1 MAEHKILLVDD
12 EVDITD
18 ALALFFKNRGFDV
31 VAENDPCNVAG
42 ILDRD
47 KAIDLIIMDIK
58 MPGMKGIDVF
68 KQIREKN
75 IDTPVIFLTG
85 SISLEK
91 HLQELMDFGFKE
103 ENFLDKPINLNFLLE
118 KVQSVLA
125 E

>member
-31 VAENDPCNVAG
+31 VAENDPYNVAG
-42 ILDRD
+42 ILEHD
-47 KAIDLIIMDIK
+47 KEIDLIVMDIK
-58 MPGMKGIDVF
+58 MPGMKGVDVF
-68 KQIREKN
+68 KQIRDMN
-75 IDTPVIFLTG
+75 IATPVIFLTG
-85 SISLEK
+85 SISLGK
-91 HLQELMDFGFKE
+91 YIQELEAYGFE
-103 ENFLDKPINLNFLLE
+103 EDRFLDKPINLKFLLE